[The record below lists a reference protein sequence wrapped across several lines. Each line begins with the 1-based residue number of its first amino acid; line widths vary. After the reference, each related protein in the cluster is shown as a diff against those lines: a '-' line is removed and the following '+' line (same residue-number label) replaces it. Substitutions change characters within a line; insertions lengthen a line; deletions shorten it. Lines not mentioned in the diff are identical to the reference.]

1 MGSLVMLSRSPS
13 DRFHRARADHSREIA
28 EDYVELIEQLIA
40 ERGEAR
46 VTDLASAIGVSKVT
60 VSRTIQRLQRDG
72 FVRSEPYRS
81 VFLTDLGKELAEKAR
96 KRHEIVLSFLRA
108 LGVSETAAENDA
120 EGIEHHVSEE
130 SLAAMRRFVEQSR
143 RR

>member
-1 MGSLVMLSRSPS
+1 MPRW
-13 DRFHRARADHSREIA
+13 
-28 EDYVELIEQLIA
+28 
-40 ERGEAR
+40 
-46 VTDLASAIGVSKVT
+46 
-60 VSRTIQRLQRDG
+60 
-72 FVRSEPYRS
+72 S